1 MARSHTAPIWY
12 GYDDVT
18 WIARMEIGIGMTLW
32 GRGWDEKTPRGRVG
46 GERFLGM
53 TWEWGTIS
61 YSAISLSTIL
71 LITVCW

>member
-1 MARSHTAPIWY
+1 
-12 GYDDVT
+12 
-18 WIARMEIGIGMTLW
+18 MEIGIGMTLW

-53 TWEWGTIS
+53 TWEWEWGTIS
-61 YSAISLSTIL
+61 YSAMSLSTIL